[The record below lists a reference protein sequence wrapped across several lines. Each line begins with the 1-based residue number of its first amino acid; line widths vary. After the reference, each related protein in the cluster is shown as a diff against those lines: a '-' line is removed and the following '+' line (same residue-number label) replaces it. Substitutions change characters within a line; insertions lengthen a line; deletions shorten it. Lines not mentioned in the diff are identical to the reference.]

1 GSVMSLHSRSEWLEP
16 DGLGGFAS
24 GTVDGIRTRRYHALL
39 LVASNPP
46 TGRLALVNGF
56 DATVETEGGS
66 YPITSQRYEGDVVS
80 PDGYHRL
87 DGFEVDPWPRF
98 TIALEDG
105 TRLRQEIF
113 VPRGHAAVVV
123 TFKLLTRGRRA
134 SLTLRPFLSGR
145 DYHALHRENAD
156 FRFAAEV

>member
-1 GSVMSLHSRSEWLEP
+1 
-16 DGLGGFAS
+16 
-24 GTVDGIRTRRYHALL
+24 
-39 LVASNPP
+39 
-46 TGRLALVNGF
+46 
-56 DATVETEGGS
+56 
-66 YPITSQRYEGDVVS
+66 YEGDVVS

-87 DGFEVDPWPRF
+87 DGFEVEPWPRF

-113 VPRGHAAVVV
+113 VPRDHAAVVV

-145 DYHALHRENAD
+145 GYPALRRENAD
-156 FRFAAEV
+156 FRSAAEVGKGRVAFRTYDSVPGVVALSNGEYREEPHWYRSFVYDEERARGLDFVEDLAAPGVFRFELTKKEATLV